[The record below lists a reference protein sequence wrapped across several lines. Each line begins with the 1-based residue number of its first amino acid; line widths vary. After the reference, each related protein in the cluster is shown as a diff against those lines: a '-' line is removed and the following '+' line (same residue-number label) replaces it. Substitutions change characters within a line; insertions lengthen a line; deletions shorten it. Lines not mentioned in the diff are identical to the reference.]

1 MRPRFSTSLIVEF
14 RQTGVKR
21 VLCTDL
27 RYYSRRIDALLRIPS
42 GFETDFASVPRLP
55 LAFLLAGDTGH
66 YAAVVHDWLY
76 SGRSDVAVSRR
87 AADDVLLEALEV
99 TGVAWWRRWPMWLA
113 VRLFG
118 GRCWRA

>member
-1 MRPRFSTSLIVEF
+1 MQSRFLNRLSLEYTDF
-14 RQTGVKR
+14 NRRRQLR
-21 VLCTDL
+21 SDL
-27 RYYSRRIDALLRIPS
+27 RYYSAGLDRVVHVPW
-42 GFETDFASVPRLP
+42 GFETDLASVPRLP
-55 LAFLLAGDTGH
+55 VVFFFFGDIGP

-99 TGVAWWRRWPMWLA
+99 TGVPWWRRWPMWLA

-118 GRCWRA
+118 RGYWRA